1 MLRQY
6 KARPLAGGRRF
17 VASPPVIP
25 AGWLPPFCMSNDR
38 LDGGANC
45 GVTRSYKPWEIAA
58 MAFRRAL
65 NRPSVEFSSFS
76 ARRDAMSESL
86 DQSQAADRI
95 TPKPA
100 DSPLSEAPPPGPDA
114 HTRDAAAT
122 GPVVPPV
129 PSTGAQF
136 LTVFPPI
143 MLPMFLAVADQ
154 TIVATALPAIA
165 SSLGDIERASWVVV
179 SYLIANTIAAPV
191 YGRLGD
197 TFGRRLMMFVA
208 LGIFVAGSV
217 LCALA
222 PSILML
228 TAFRVVQGFGGG
240 GLMTLSQALIGEA
253 IPPRERGRYQGYLA
267 GIAVSSNTFGPVAGG
282 YLTQAFGWQ
291 SIFLINIP
299 LGLLA
304 VFFVFR
310 IPPRQGD
317 RRRTMFDAPGLVLFI
332 FFVGPVI
339 VALEQVQRM
348 EVSTL
353 PLALGLL
360 VFGLVSLG
368 LLTWQERITTSPLIP
383 PRLFRQPS
391 IWRADAMAACHGA
404 ALVSLITFLPIY
416 LRAVRGASPAETG
429 LILLPL
435 TAGIGIGS
443 MFTGQMVTRTGRTA
457 VFPTY
462 GLMAATIGLVAIAF
476 LAPLMSPTQ
485 LAWSFCVIALF
496 MGTVMG
502 VVQVT
507 VQAVSGPRLLGTGAA
522 MVQFSRSVGAAVG
535 TASVAAI
542 LFSILSATDRS
553 TASLFG
559 SIIEQGPDVLAT
571 LAPARQAAVHAQI
584 GEAFRAAFL
593 TVAAFTGMGTVLAWT
608 LPLRR
613 L

>member
-1 MLRQY
+1 MNDSPNQPAATERSAVAPEVAPI
-6 KARPLAGGRRF
+6 ARP
-17 VASPPVIP
+17 
-25 AGWLPPFCMSNDR
+25 DE
-38 LDGGANC
+38 
-45 GVTRSYKPWEIAA
+45 VTPG
-58 MAFRRAL
+58 
-65 NRPSVEFSSFS
+65 
-76 ARRDAMSESL
+76 
-86 DQSQAADRI
+86 I
-95 TPKPA
+95 T
-100 DSPLSEAPPPGPDA
+100 
-114 HTRDAAAT
+114 
-122 GPVVPPV
+122 V
-129 PSTGAQF
+129 PSPGTQF

-165 SSLGDIERASWVVV
+165 SSLGEIERASWVVV

-197 TFGRRLMMFVA
+197 TFGRRSMMIAA
-208 LGIFVAGSV
+208 LALFMLGSV

-222 PSILML
+222 PNIELL
-228 TAFRVVQGFGGG
+228 TLFRVLQGFGGG

-317 RRRTMFDAPGLVLFI
+317 RRRTTFDSPGLVLFI

-339 VALEQVQRM
+339 LALEQVQRM
-348 EVSTL
+348 ELSTL
-353 PLALGLL
+353 PIALVLL
-360 VFGLVSLG
+360 GFGLVSLG
-368 LLTWQERITTSPLIP
+368 LLTWQERLTTSPLIP
-383 PRLFRQPS
+383 PILFKQAS
-391 IWRADAMAACHGA
+391 IWRSDAMAACHGA

-416 LRAVRGASPAETG
+416 LRAVRGTSPAETG
-429 LILLPL
+429 LMLLPL
-435 TAGIGIGS
+435 TAGIGLGS
-443 MFTGQMVTRTGRTA
+443 IFTGQMVSRTGCTA

-462 GLMAATIGLVAIAF
+462 GLMAATAGLLLLAF
-476 LAPLMSPTQ
+476 WAPHLRTTD
-485 LAWSFCVIALF
+485 LAWAFGAIALF
-496 MGTVMG
+496 MGSVMG

-522 MVQFSRSVGAAVG
+522 MVQFSRSVGAAFG
-535 TASVAAI
+535 TATVAAI
-542 LFSILSATDRS
+542 LFSILTATDRD
-553 TASLFG
+553 TANLFG
-559 SIIEQGPDVLAT
+559 PIIERGPEVIAT
-571 LAPARQAAVHAQI
+571 LAPARQAIVHAQI
-584 GEAFRAAFL
+584 GEAFRAAFI
-593 TVAAFTGMGTVLAWT
+593 TIAAFTSLGSWLAWS

>member
-1 MLRQY
+1 M
-6 KARPLAGGRRF
+6 
-17 VASPPVIP
+17 
-25 AGWLPPFCMSNDR
+25 N
-38 LDGGANC
+38 
-45 GVTRSYKPWEIAA
+45 
-58 MAFRRAL
+58 
-65 NRPSVEFSSFS
+65 
-76 ARRDAMSESL
+76 ESL
-86 DQSQAADRI
+86 DQPAAADRVA
-95 TPKPA
+95 PKHTDPPA
-100 DSPLSEAPPPGPDA
+100 PAAVSPG
-114 HTRDAAAT
+114 T
-122 GPVVPPV
+122 GPRADDVGATTPVVR
-129 PSTGAQF
+129 SAGSQF
-136 LTVFPPI
+136 LMVFPPI

-165 SSLGDIERASWVVV
+165 SSLGEIERASWVVV

-208 LGIFVAGSV
+208 LGIFVFGSV
-217 LCALA
+217 LCAVA

-228 TAFRVVQGFGGG
+228 TAFRVIQGFGGG

-304 VFFVFR
+304 VLFVFR
-310 IPPRQGD
+310 IPPREGD
-317 RRRTMFDAPGLVLFI
+317 RRRTTFDAPGLVLFI

-339 VALEQVQRM
+339 LALEQVQRVEM
-348 EVSTL
+348 SAL
-353 PLALGLL
+353 PFALGLL
-360 VFGLVSLG
+360 AFGLVSLA
-368 LLTWQERITTSPLIP
+368 LLSWQERITTSPLIP

-429 LILLPL
+429 LVLLPL
-435 TAGIGIGS
+435 TAGIGVGS
-443 MFTGQMVTRTGRTA
+443 MFTGQMVTRTGCTA

-462 GLMAATIGLVAIAF
+462 GLMAATAGLVAIAF
-476 LAPLMSPTQ
+476 LAPAMSPTQ

-522 MVQFSRSVGAAVG
+522 MVQFSRSVGAAFG

-542 LFSILSATDRS
+542 LFSILTATDRS

-559 SIIEQGPDVLAT
+559 SIIEQGPDVIANLE
-571 LAPARQAAVHAQI
+571 PARQASVHAQI
-584 GEAFRAAFL
+584 GDAFRAAFL
-593 TVAAFTGMGTVLAWT
+593 AIAAFTGIGTLLAWS

>member
-1 MLRQY
+1 M
-6 KARPLAGGRRF
+6 
-17 VASPPVIP
+17 
-25 AGWLPPFCMSNDR
+25 N
-38 LDGGANC
+38 
-45 GVTRSYKPWEIAA
+45 
-58 MAFRRAL
+58 
-65 NRPSVEFSSFS
+65 
-76 ARRDAMSESL
+76 ESMN
-86 DQSQAADRI
+86 QPQAADRPA
-95 TPKPA
+95 TPLAGSPPSATAANPA
-100 DSPLSEAPPPGPDA
+100 E
-114 HTRDAAAT
+114 AAAQAGDHT
-122 GPVVPPV
+122 VKVKEE
-129 PSTGAQF
+129 TAAAQF

-165 SSLGDIERASWVVV
+165 SSLGEIERASWVVV

-208 LGIFVAGSV
+208 LGIFMLGSV

-222 PSILML
+222 PTIVLL

-267 GIAVSSNTFGPVAGG
+267 GVAVSSNTFGPVAGG

-304 VFFVFR
+304 VLFVFR

-317 RRRTMFDAPGLVLFI
+317 RRRTTFDSPGLVLFI
-332 FFVGPVI
+332 LFVGPVI
-339 VALEQVQRM
+339 LALEQVQRM
-348 EVSTL
+348 ELSTL
-353 PLALGLL
+353 PMALGLL
-360 VFGLVSLG
+360 AFGLVSLG
-368 LLTWQERITTSPLIP
+368 LLAWQERITTSPLIP
-383 PRLFRQPS
+383 PRLFRQAS
-391 IWRADAMAACHGA
+391 IWRADLMAACHGA

-443 MFTGQMVTRTGRTA
+443 MFTGQMVSRTGRTA
-457 VFPTY
+457 LFPTY
-462 GLMAATIGLVAIAF
+462 GLMAATVGLVAIA
-476 LAPLMSPTQ
+476 LSAQHLSPWQ
-485 LAWSFCVIALF
+485 LAWAFCVIALF

-522 MVQFSRSVGAAVG
+522 MVQFSRSVGAAFG

-542 LFSILSATDRS
+542 LFSILTATDRS
-553 TASLFG
+553 TATLFG
-559 SIIEQGPDVLAT
+559 SIIERGPDAIAG
-571 LAPARQAAVHAQI
+571 LAPAQQAIVHAEI

-593 TVAAFTGMGTVLAWT
+593 TIAAFTGVGAILAWS

>member
-1 MLRQY
+1 MLDLFVGRSA
-6 KARPLAGGRRF
+6 ARLVNF
-17 VASPPVIP
+17 
-25 AGWLPPFCMSNDR
+25 R
-38 LDGGANC
+38 LF
-45 GVTRSYKPWEIAA
+45 
-58 MAFRRAL
+58 FRD
-65 NRPSVEFSSFS
+65 
-76 ARRDAMSESL
+76 RRDAMNESL
-86 DQSQAADRI
+86 DPSSQATARI
-95 TPKPA
+95 ASKLAVPLEPSAPA
-100 DSPLSEAPPPGPDA
+100 AAPDA
-114 HTRDAAAT
+114 HGHDATVITPAA
-122 GPVVPPV
+122 
-129 PSTGAQF
+129 PSAGSQF
-136 LTVFPPI
+136 LRVFPPI

-165 SSLGDIERASWVVV
+165 SSLGDIERVSWVVV

-282 YLTQAFGWQ
+282 YLTQALGWQ

-339 VALEQVQRM
+339 LALEQVQRM
-348 EVSTL
+348 ELSTL

-360 VFGLVSLG
+360 AFGLISLG
-368 LLTWQERITTSPLIP
+368 LLSWQERITTSPLIP

-416 LRAVRGASPAETG
+416 LRAVRGASPSETG

-462 GLMAATIGLVAIAF
+462 GLMAATVGLVTIAF
-476 LAPLMSPTQ
+476 VAPMMSPTQ
-485 LAWSFCVIALF
+485 LAWSFCVVALF

-553 TASLFG
+553 SANLFG
-559 SIIEQGPDVLAT
+559 SIIEQGPSVLAS
-571 LAPARQAAVHAQI
+571 LAPARQSAVQAQI

-593 TVAAFTGMGTVLAWT
+593 TIAAFTGIGTVLAWT

>member
-1 MLRQY
+1 MQRDTQAQAVGNCRY
-6 KARPLAGGRRF
+6 AFSPGGK
-17 VASPPVIP
+17 PPEGLNI
-25 AGWLPPFCMSNDR
+25 R
-38 LDGGANC
+38 LF
-45 GVTRSYKPWEIAA
+45 
-58 MAFRRAL
+58 FRD
-65 NRPSVEFSSFS
+65 
-76 ARRDAMSESL
+76 RRDAMNESS
-86 DQSQAADRI
+86 DQSQAADRVA
-95 TPKPA
+95 PKPA
-100 DSPLSEAPPPGPDA
+100 DSPLPSDAGTGHDA
-114 HTRDAAAT
+114 HARDAAAIAPLV
-122 GPVVPPV
+122 PVQ
-129 PSTGAQF
+129 SAGAQF

-208 LGIFVAGSV
+208 LGIFMAGSV

-339 VALEQVQRM
+339 LALEQVQRM
-348 EVSTL
+348 ELSTL

-360 VFGLVSLG
+360 AFGLVSLC
-368 LLTWQERITTSPLIP
+368 LLSWQERITTSPLIP

-443 MFTGQMVTRTGRTA
+443 MFTGQMVTRTGCTA

-476 LAPLMSPTQ
+476 LAPLMSPIQ

-559 SIIEQGPDVLAT
+559 SIIEQGPDVLAS

-593 TVAAFTGMGTVLAWT
+593 TVAVFTGMGTVLAWT